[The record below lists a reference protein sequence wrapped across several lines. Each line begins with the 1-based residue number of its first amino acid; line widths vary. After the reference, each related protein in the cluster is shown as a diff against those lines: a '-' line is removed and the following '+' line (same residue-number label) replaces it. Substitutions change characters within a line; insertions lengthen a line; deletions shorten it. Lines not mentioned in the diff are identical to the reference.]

1 MSTPQFVSCA
11 VASAAAAVAVV
22 AAGRLPFI
30 WQKQQL
36 NVFAMAIII
45 IIIIMVVARAIAG
58 ITGIA
63 GIASQPSFWRT
74 IYFVFG
80 SATAATALEIIAV

>member
-1 MSTPQFVSCA
+1 
-11 VASAAAAVAVV
+11 
-22 AAGRLPFI
+22 
-30 WQKQQL
+30 
-36 NVFAMAIII
+36 MAIII
-45 IIIIMVVARAIAG
+45 IIIIVVVARAIAG